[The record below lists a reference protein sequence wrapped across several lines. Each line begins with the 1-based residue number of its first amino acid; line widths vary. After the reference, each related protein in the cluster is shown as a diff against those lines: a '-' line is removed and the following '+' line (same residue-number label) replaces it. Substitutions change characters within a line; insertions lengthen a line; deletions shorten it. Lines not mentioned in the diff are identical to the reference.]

1 MLPQRDAAP
10 PGPILPGPLLTS
22 HCFPPPGPLPAPL
35 QVDFGDQL
43 LVVGDVD
50 QLGGWEL
57 ERAPHMVWTEGDVW
71 QATVDM
77 PSGTAAEFKFVLSSP
92 KR

>member
-1 MLPQRDAAP
+1 
-10 PGPILPGPLLTS
+10 
-22 HCFPPPGPLPAPL
+22 
-35 QVDFGDQL
+35 
-43 LVVGDVD
+43 VVGDVD

>member
-1 MLPQRDAAP
+1 
-10 PGPILPGPLLTS
+10 
-22 HCFPPPGPLPAPL
+22 
-35 QVDFGDQL
+35 VDFGDQL